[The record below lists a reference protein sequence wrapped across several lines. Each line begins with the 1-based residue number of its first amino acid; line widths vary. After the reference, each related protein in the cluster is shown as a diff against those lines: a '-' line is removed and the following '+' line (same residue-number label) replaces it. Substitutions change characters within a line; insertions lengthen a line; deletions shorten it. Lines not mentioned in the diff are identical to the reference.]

1 MKIVVGLG
9 NPGTQYRET
18 RHNVGFDVIDCLA
31 KRMTFGQRA
40 KEKFKANMHEA
51 MIGTTKVVLLSPL
64 TYMNLSGQTVR
75 AAVDFFKLD
84 LEDLIVVCDDLNLN
98 PGRIRLRRKGSAGG
112 QNGIK
117 DIINRLGTNEFPRL
131 RVGIGRPPGGWDTA
145 DYVLGKIDSDDKP
158 FVEKSIQ
165 DAADAVEF
173 WVKHGITDA
182 MNRFNADPDGKPK
195 QKKKKKVSEA
205 SVDGD
210 VPDKLATE
218 ENEPN

>member
-1 MKIVVGLG
+1 
-9 NPGTQYRET
+9 
-18 RHNVGFDVIDCLA
+18 
-31 KRMTFGQRA
+31 
-40 KEKFKANMHEA
+40 
-51 MIGTTKVVLLSPL
+51 
-64 TYMNLSGQTVR
+64 
-75 AAVDFFKLD
+75 
-84 LEDLIVVCDDLNLN
+84 
-98 PGRIRLRRKGSAGG
+98 LRRKGSAGG

-145 DYVLGKIDSDDKP
+145 DYVLGKVDSGDKP

-182 MNRFNADPDGKPK
+182 MNRFNADPDAKPK
-195 QKKKKKVSEA
+195 QKKKKVSEA

-210 VPDKLATE
+210 VPDKRKTE
-218 ENEPN
+218 EHEPN